1 MPLGADLESKVSWL
15 RDPDHHPGGPDRV
28 ETVETHMAWVFL
40 TDRYAYKLKKPVR
53 YPYLDFRSPD
63 ARRRACLREVRLNRR
78 LAPDV
83 YLGVRRLTVDPEG
96 RLALEGD
103 GEVVDWLVWMRRLR
117 SDRMLDAAVRRGGL
131 KIDDVVPAA
140 RHLATFYTTAEPE
153 PVDGASYVRR
163 VRGVLADNRDELSGW
178 SGTDARAPAELVE
191 RLDGWVLGNRGILEE
206 RARDGRIVEGHG
218 DLRPDHVHLGPEPAV
233 IDCIEFDRDLR
244 VLDAVEELAFLAM
257 ECEDLGAAEV
267 GAWFLEIYGRES
279 GDVPDSRLVEFYKS
293 HRALTRAKL
302 AAWHL
307 EDPTVPDPE
316 RWRRRT
322 RRYLELAGVHAS
334 LL

>member
-1 MPLGADLESKVSWL
+1 M
-15 RDPDHHPGGPDRV
+15 
-28 ETVETHMAWVFL
+28 
-40 TDRYAYKLKKPVR
+40 
-53 YPYLDFRSPD
+53 
-63 ARRRACLREVRLNRR
+63 
-78 LAPDV
+78 
-83 YLGVRRLTVDPEG
+83 
-96 RLALEGD
+96 
-103 GEVVDWLVWMRRLR
+103 
-117 SDRMLDAAVRRGGL
+117 
-131 KIDDVVPAA
+131 
-140 RHLATFYTTAEPE
+140 
-153 PVDGASYVRR
+153 RR

-218 DLRPDHVHLGPEPAV
+218 DLRPEHVHLGPEPAV

-279 GDVPDSRLVEFYKS
+279 SDVPDSRLVEFYKS